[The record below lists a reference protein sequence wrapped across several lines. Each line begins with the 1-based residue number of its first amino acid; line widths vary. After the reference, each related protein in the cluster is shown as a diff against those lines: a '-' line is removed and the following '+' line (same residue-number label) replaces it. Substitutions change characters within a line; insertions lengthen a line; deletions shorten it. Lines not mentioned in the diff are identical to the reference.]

1 MLFMKTGVVG
11 KGMALLM
18 AILMIAGVPAAAADR
33 PKAEEPQKPV
43 VPPVSP
49 EQPKASEKSRGS
61 TIEGDILAV
70 GGKGPAGTV
79 RVTAIHLESARSFDA
94 ISDSSGHFR
103 ISDIPHGY
111 YELAFAVWDKL
122 HVGTVPV
129 VVGPNARL
137 KINVTLLD
145 RSPYSETGEPVMIP
159 VIDKPANA
167 LAEVHGKYEKP
178 WYKTKTGVATII
190 GASIAGL
197 LILTH

>member
-1 MLFMKTGVVG
+1 MLFMKMGVAG
-11 KGMALLM
+11 KGMALLV
-18 AILMIAGVPAAAADR
+18 AVLMLATPPAVVAAEE
-33 PKAEEPQKPV
+33 PKAEEKAV
-43 VPPVSP
+43 VPPVNAQP
-49 EQPKASEKSRGS
+49 PKATEKAGGS
-61 TIEGDILAV
+61 TIEGEILAV
-70 GGKGPAGTV
+70 GGKGPAATV
-79 RVTAIHLESARSFDA
+79 RVTAIHLESAKSFDA

-129 VVGPNARL
+129 VVGPGARL

-145 RSPYSETGEPVMIP
+145 KSPYSESGQPVMIP

-178 WYKTKTGVATII
+178 WYKTKTGVVTII
-190 GASIAGL
+190 GASVAGL